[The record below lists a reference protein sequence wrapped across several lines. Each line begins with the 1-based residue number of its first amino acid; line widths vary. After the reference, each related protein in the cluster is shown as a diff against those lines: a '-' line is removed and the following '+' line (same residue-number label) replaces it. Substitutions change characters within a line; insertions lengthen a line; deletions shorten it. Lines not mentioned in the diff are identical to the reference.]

1 MTVQFIAPTPRK
13 KISRREAARL
23 FLLHNGICC
32 NCGRQIRGNDW
43 FIEHVEALVLGGADD
58 DANRRPAHVKCKAEK
73 DAADAKTR
81 AERDRHI
88 TSSYRPEGERR
99 STWAKRPRRK
109 APPQKTATGR
119 INKFSPIDG
128 VYEIEGDWS

>member
-13 KISRREAARL
+13 KIDRREAARL

-32 NCGRQIRGNDW
+32 NCGQQIRGNDW

-58 DANRRPAHVKCKAEK
+58 DDNRRPAHIKCKAKK
-73 DAADAKTR
+73 DAADAKAR

-88 TSSYRPEGERR
+88 TSGYRPEGERR
-99 STWAKRPRRK
+99 STLRGAGFRRAQPQRNATRPI
-109 APPQKTATGR
+109 Q
-119 INKFSPIDG
+119 KFSPIDG
-128 VYEIEGDWS
+128 VYETGNES